1 MKAIETVGLLT
12 AGLLA
17 TVAIAAPAQAQLRS
31 HAQDPVPATQPLLAL
46 TPAVFEQATSG
57 PKETFDRLCAAC
69 HGVEG
74 KGDGPAAMA
83 FDPSPPD
90 FTDAELWEDRTDEEL
105 ASSIADGVR
114 MMPPFGA
121 QLQPEQITAL
131 VKYIRELSCTARTS
145 AR

>member
-1 MKAIETVGLLT
+1 MKAIETMGLLT

-17 TVAIAAPAQAQLRS
+17 MVAIAGPAQAQA
-31 HAQDPVPATQPLLAL
+31 HAQNPVPAAQPSLSLM
-46 TPAVFEQATSG
+46 PAAVAQATSG

-74 KGDGPAAMA
+74 KGDGPAAVA
-83 FDPSPPD
+83 FDPRPPD
-90 FTDAELWEDRTDEEL
+90 FADAELWEDRTDEEL
-105 ASSIADGVR
+105 ASSIADGIR
-114 MMPPFGA
+114 MMPPFEA

>member
-17 TVAIAAPAQAQLRS
+17 IVALASPARA
-31 HAQDPVPATQPLLAL
+31 HAQGPVPAAQPLLSL
-46 TPAVFEQATSG
+46 TPADVAQATSG

-74 KGDGPAAMA
+74 KGDGPAAVA
-83 FDPSPPD
+83 FDPRPPD

-105 ASSIADGVR
+105 ASSIADGIR
-114 MMPPFGA
+114 AMPPFEA